1 MKLNFLSRLLLLTFV
16 VLGLAASV
24 AQAGPM
30 PIGVYGTGQIPGG
43 GALVPGGAADGN
55 YFVTLAPAPFP
66 IGVPAIAVSP
76 LPPAWGANRSTSQWI
91 NPDGL
96 GSTPATY
103 HPGGTYNYTTF
114 FSLVGFIPSTTVIT
128 LEWIADDNFVVPGVV
143 SLNGFLIAGSST
155 PPNGWTDEDWTAV
168 EVSTATLP
176 VAAFLPGMNALTFTV
191 TNQQTLP
198 SPTGP
203 TGVQVDILSATAEPI
218 PEPASLALL
227 TIGALGLMRRRN
239 AH

>member
-1 MKLNFLSRLLLLTFV
+1 MRLLFSGRLLLLTFV
-16 VLGLAASV
+16 VLGLVAGSV
-24 AQAGPM
+24 HAGPM
-30 PIGVYGTGQIPGG
+30 PIGVYSTGLVPGG

-55 YFVTLAPAPFP
+55 YLLTLAPAPIP
-66 IGVPAIAVSP
+66 VGIPAFVVSP
-76 LPPAWGANRSTSQWI
+76 LPPAWGANRTTSQWI

-143 SLNGFLIAGSST
+143 SLNGFLIADSST

-168 EVSTATLP
+168 TVSTATLP
-176 VAAFLPGMNALTFTV
+176 AAAFFPGMNALTFTV
-191 TNQQTLP
+191 TNQQTMP

-218 PEPASLALL
+218 PEPASVLL
-227 TIGALGLMRRRN
+227 LGAGVLGLMRRRR
-239 AH
+239 